1 MLKQAAAEQAAAVVV
16 VAASL
21 AAWATHREVV
31 RFVAEQNLVKWVIA
45 ITAGQATG
53 HIVAVAADHLKSVE
67 FAGTVAAAVS
77 TAAVA
82 VSIVAVAESIVA
94 EAAAK
99 DIVMQKAILAVDI
112 PFGAAF
118 HLAE

>member
-1 MLKQAAAEQAAAVVV
+1 LLKQATAEQAAAVVV

-21 AAWATHREVV
+21 AAWATQREVV
-31 RFVAEQNLVKWVIA
+31 RFVAEQNLVKWVIT
-45 ITAGQATG
+45 IIAGQATDR
-53 HIVAVAADHLKSVE
+53 IVAVAADHLKSVE
-67 FAGTVAAAVS
+67 FAGTIAA
-77 TAAVA
+77 
-82 VSIVAVAESIVA
+82 AVAESIVA

-99 DIVMQKAILAVDI
+99 DIVMKKAILAVDN

>member
-1 MLKQAAAEQAAAVVV
+1 MLKQATAEQAAVVVV

-45 ITAGQATG
+45 IIAGQATDR
-53 HIVAVAADHLKSVE
+53 IVAVAADHLKSVE
-67 FAGTVAAAVS
+67 FAVTVAAAVS

-82 VSIVAVAESIVA
+82 ESIVA
-94 EAAAK
+94 DAAAK
-99 DIVMQKAILAVDI
+99 DIVMKKAILAVDI

>member
-1 MLKQAAAEQAAAVVV
+1 MLKQATAEQAAAVVV

-21 AAWATHREVV
+21 AALATHREVV

-45 ITAGQATG
+45 IIAGQATG
-53 HIVAVAADHLKSVE
+53 RIVAVAADHLRSVE

-77 TAAVA
+77 TA
-82 VSIVAVAESIVA
+82 AVAESIVA